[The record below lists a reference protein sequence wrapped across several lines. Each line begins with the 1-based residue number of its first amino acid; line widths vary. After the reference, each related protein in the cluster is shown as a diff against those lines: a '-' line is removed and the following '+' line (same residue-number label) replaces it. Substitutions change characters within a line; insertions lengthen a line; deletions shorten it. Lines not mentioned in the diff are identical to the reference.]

1 MRGSWSAL
9 AIIFIGIILLL
20 ILLMGRVMRPRSVK
34 NYTEPSGPYYEGYY
48 ASGRSDY
55 NGFLKV
61 VTWNINFAERIEQAV
76 QTLTGV
82 EALQDA
88 DILLLQE
95 MDAEGVEV
103 IAQALHYDYVYYPAS
118 VHIHHEKDF
127 GNAILSKWP
136 IIHSSK
142 IILPNTFP
150 SINQTRIVVKAD
162 MLIDGEELNVY
173 NTHLETVWMV
183 QRNGHTQVDFLA
195 EQIDREG
202 GFTILGGD
210 FNSWSNESIAYL
222 EERLAQAGLQRL
234 SAGTGPTF
242 EYKNMKL
249 TLDHILTSD
258 VLGYQ
263 AGVWRQTEASDHFPV
278 WALLKLEEID

>member
-9 AIIFIGIILLL
+9 AIIIIGIILLL

-34 NYTEPSGPYYEGYY
+34 NYTDPSGPYYEGYY

-103 IAQALHYDYVYYPAS
+103 IAQTLHYDYVYYPAS

-136 IIHSSK
+136 IIQSSK

-150 SINQTRIVVKAD
+150 FINQTRILVKAD
-162 MLIDGEELNVY
+162 MLINGKELRLY

-183 QRNGHTQVDFLA
+183 QRKGNTQLDFLA
-195 EQIDREG
+195 EQIDPDSR
-202 GFTILGGD
+202 FTILCGD
-210 FNSWSNESIAYL
+210 INSWSKGSIAYL

-263 AGVWRQTEASDHFPV
+263 AGVWRQAEASDHFPV